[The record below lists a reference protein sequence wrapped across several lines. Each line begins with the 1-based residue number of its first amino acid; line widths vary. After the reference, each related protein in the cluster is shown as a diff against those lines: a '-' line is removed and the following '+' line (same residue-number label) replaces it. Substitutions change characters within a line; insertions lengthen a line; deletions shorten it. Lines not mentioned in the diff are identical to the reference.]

1 MTAALV
7 LGIMAF
13 TSQFDWMVTAE
24 HASIEA
30 EKSARDAAWDT
41 GAGLR
46 DGSLVITGNLNP
58 KH

>member
-1 MTAALV
+1 MTAAIV
-7 LGIMAF
+7 AF